1 MVSRN
6 FVQRFGLD
14 TGDDLTLATPE
25 GELTLRIV
33 GVVNDLAAPNGT
45 VFIDRALYKR
55 VWKDPLLTAFAVQ
68 VAPNVTPDEL
78 RIRIDERLGASKGI
92 LAVTTAGVRQQLRE
106 VLDESFA
113 YTRAI
118 ELAALLVGLLG
129 LLNTGV
135 VSVLGRTRELGMLR
149 AVGMTRRQLG
159 AMVLTESLLQ
169 GLFGGVVAAAVG
181 AGVSLFWLVHELT
194 RTLGWVLDVEVP
206 WPSLGWTVVAG
217 VLVGCL
223 AGFVAARR
231 AMGTSLREALSEA

>member
-1 MVSRN
+1 
-6 FVQRFGLD
+6 
-14 TGDDLTLATPE
+14 
-25 GELTLRIV
+25 LRV
-33 GVVNDLAAPNGT
+33 
-45 VFIDRALYKR
+45 
-55 VWKDPLLTAFAVQ
+55 
-68 VAPNVTPDEL
+68 
-78 RIRIDERLGASKGI
+78 RIDEHLGASKGI

-135 VSVLGRTRELGMLR
+135 VSVMGRTRELGMLR
-149 AVGMTRRQLG
+149 AVGMTQRQLG
-159 AMVLTESLLQ
+159 AMVLIESLLQ
-169 GLFGGVVAAAVG
+169 GVFGGIVAAAVG

-206 WPSLGWTVVAG
+206 WSSLGWTVVAG
-217 VLVGCL
+217 IVVGCF
-223 AGFVAARR
+223 AGLVAARR